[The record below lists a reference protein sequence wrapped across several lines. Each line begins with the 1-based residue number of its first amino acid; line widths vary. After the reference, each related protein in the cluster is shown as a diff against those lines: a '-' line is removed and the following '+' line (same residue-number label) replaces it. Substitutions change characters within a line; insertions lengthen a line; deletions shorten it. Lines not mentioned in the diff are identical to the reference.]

1 MPRYVIER
9 DLAGAG
15 SLTHRQLQLISRKSR
30 DVLVELGPEIQWIE
44 SYVTPDKLYCIYVAP
59 GEDLI
64 LEHALRGGFPATRVS
79 EVVTMISP
87 ATADGVA

>member
-15 SLTHRQLQLISRKSR
+15 ALTQRQLRLISLKSR
-30 DVLVELGPEIQWIE
+30 DVLAELGPEIQWIE
-44 SYVTPDKLYCIYVAP
+44 SYVTPDKLYCVYVAP
-59 GEDLI
+59 DEALI

>member
-15 SLTHRQLQLISRKSR
+15 ALTQRQLQLISRKSR
-30 DVLVELGPEIQWIE
+30 DVLVELGPDIQWIE
-44 SYVTPDKLYCIYVAP
+44 SYVTPDKLYCIYTAP
-59 GEDLI
+59 DEALI

-87 ATADGVA
+87 ATAEAVA